1 VSRYALVTTDGVV
14 ANLYAGQ
21 HPGSIPVPEGLPV
34 GPGWSY
40 ADGAWA
46 PPGMDLDAALAE
58 VDAHVDALLRQ
69 GVSVPG
75 EGAALVRLSL
85 ETADRLDW
93 LGLRSMAPSL
103 LALAGGAIPIV
114 GADGGVLVLRST
126 EQVTA
131 IADALAA
138 YRLIIQGQASHVRAL
153 LHAAPDGTARR
164 AIVEQFTAAAPPVVL
179 P

>member
-1 VSRYALVTTDGVV
+1 MSRYAMVVDGVV
-14 ANLYAGQ
+14 ANIYAGQ

-40 ADGAWA
+40 AAGVWS
-46 PPGMDLDAALAE
+46 PPGLGLDAALTE
-58 VDAHVDALLRQ
+58 VDAHVDALLTQ

-75 EGAALVRLSL
+75 EGGALVRLSL
-85 ETADRLDW
+85 ATADRLDW